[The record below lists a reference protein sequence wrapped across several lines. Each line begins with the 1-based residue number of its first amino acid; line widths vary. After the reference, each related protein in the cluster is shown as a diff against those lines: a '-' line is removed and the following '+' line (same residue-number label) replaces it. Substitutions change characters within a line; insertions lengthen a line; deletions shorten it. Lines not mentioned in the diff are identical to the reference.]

1 MGIDQVM
8 RVEIKGFGN
17 EGKLMEKMMEGEGK
31 KIVEVQD

>member
-1 MGIDQVM
+1 M

-31 KIVEVQD
+31 KIVEV